1 MDMTDMTRAAV
12 SRRHFLQLAGAGM
25 LALTGTA
32 LTGCGNSTSGE
43 GSDKGS
49 KLAAIKSRGH
59 LNAGVK
65 KDVPGY
71 GYYDTAKGRFEGMEV
86 DLCYQIAA
94 AVFGVSYKEAR
105 AQELVEFTDVTP
117 KTRGPLIDNGQLDV
131 VAATY
136 TITDERKKSWDFS
149 TPYRTDYV
157 GLMVKKRSGFT
168 SIEDLDGKVIGVA
181 PVGCSVFAYD
191 YFNCDM
197 YEAAHGRAPAVATG
211 AKRVVGKDTLVFTYQ
226 GDGDLSAI
234 GTAES
239 IHAAARGENVVAIYI
254 NNAIYGMT
262 GGQMAPTT
270 LLGMKTATTPYGRDP
285 RLNGYPYKI
294 AEMMAHLD
302 GATFITRQSVHTP
315 ANVRKCKRAIRKA
328 FENSMAGKGFSLVE
342 VVSTCNSGWK
352 LSPVASNEWLEQN
365 MLPYYPLG
373 DIKDVK

>member
-32 LTGCGNSTSGE
+32 LAGCGNSTSGE

-49 KLAAIKSRGH
+49 KLAAIKARGH

-168 SIEDLDGKVIGVA
+168 SIEDLDGKVIGVSQGA
-181 PVGCSVFAYD
+181 TTQGLIEQMIKDNGFSCKPEFRAFSGYPIIKSSLDAGNIDVFAMDRSTLAGYMNETVELLQPEVKFGEQYGHVERPTHFNTSWD
-191 YFNCDM
+191 YARF
-197 YEAAHGRAPAVATG
+197 EVVAHKWADLSEQGYGVATKKG
-211 AKRVVGKDTLVFTYQ
+211 C
-226 GDGDLSAI
+226 DLSA
-234 GTAES
+234 
-239 IHAAARGENVVAIYI
+239 VVDQVICDRLAD
-254 NNAIYGMT
+254 GWLD
-262 GGQMAPTT
+262 QEV
-270 LLGMKTATTPYGRDP
+270 KTWG
-285 RLNGYPYKI
+285 
-294 AEMMAHLD
+294 
-302 GATFITRQSVHTP
+302 
-315 ANVRKCKRAIRKA
+315 
-328 FENSMAGKGFSLVE
+328 LV
-342 VVSTCNSGWK
+342 
-352 LSPVASNEWLEQN
+352 
-365 MLPYYPLG
+365 
-373 DIKDVK
+373 